1 MKVPYSAMQSVNF
14 VGGDDVRR
22 IFRHLD
28 DHAVASVLELNPTA
42 AQLKEA
48 AARLGGASDIFADI
62 RPGKGVVEAIVE
74 LASPDEAYAEE
85 RR

>member
-1 MKVPYSAMQSVNF
+1 MRIPYSAMQSMNF

-22 IFRHLD
+22 VFRHLN
-28 DHAVASVLELNPTA
+28 DHAVASVLELKPTA

-48 AARLGGASDIFADI
+48 AARLGGASDIFKDI

-74 LASPDEAYAEE
+74 LAGADEDYAEE